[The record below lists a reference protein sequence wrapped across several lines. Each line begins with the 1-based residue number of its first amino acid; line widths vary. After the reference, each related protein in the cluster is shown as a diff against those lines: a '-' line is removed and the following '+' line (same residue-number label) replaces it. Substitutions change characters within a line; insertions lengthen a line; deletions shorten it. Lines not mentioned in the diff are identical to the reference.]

1 MIKKYFEFI
10 KNTFDVLQ
18 NTCFIPFSVK
28 HHPPLHFPISFSK
41 FILFVMLTLLIKINL
56 EIIV

>member
-18 NTCFIPFSVK
+18 IPASSHSPSNTILPFTSLIRLVS
-28 HHPPLHFPISFSK
+28 LSR
-41 FILFVMLTLLIKINL
+41 LLC
-56 EIIV
+56 

>member
-28 HHPPLHFPISFSK
+28 HHPPLHFPNSFSK
-41 FILFVMLTLLIKINL
+41 FILFVMLTLLIKIN
-56 EIIV
+56 